1 MRARLIVNPASGM
14 DRAPALLPHINRRL
28 STLARDLDI
37 TITTE
42 ADDATRAAVRAVQ
55 EGVDGLY
62 VAGGDGTVN
71 AVMRGLL
78 SAPGDARPPVGVIPC
93 GTGNDFAKALGL
105 GEDPEAAIE
114 TLLDMRVLDVDIGLM
129 NGRPFVNTSAGGF
142 VADVSEAVTET
153 LKDRAGKLAYLI
165 GGARVLLASEP
176 FSVRVR
182 SAAGGDAAH
191 WPDDEELQMFAVCNA
206 PMIGGGYLIAPDAL
220 IDDGELDV
228 LLVPRMPMLEF
239 VAALQQIASGSGA
252 SDARV
257 RRFRASAFELRFSRV
272 VRVNVDGE
280 LLEADR
286 CVYEVQR
293 RAARFFC
300 GPSPHASRA

>member
-28 STLARDLDI
+28 ATLAPDLDV

-42 ADDATRAAVRAVQ
+42 AADATRAAVRAVQ
-55 EGVDGLY
+55 EGADALY
-62 VAGGDGTVN
+62 VAGGDGTIN
-71 AVMRGLL
+71 AVVRGLVSVPDGL
-78 SAPGDARPPVGVIPC
+78 RMPVGVVPC

-105 GEDPEAAIE
+105 GEEPEAAVE
-114 TLLDMRVLDVDIGLM
+114 LLLDMRVLDVDIGLM
-129 NGRPFVNTSAGGF
+129 NGLPFVNTSAGGF
-142 VADVSEAVTET
+142 VADVSDAVTET

-165 GGARVLLASEP
+165 GGARVLLGAEP
-176 FSVRVR
+176 FSARVTP
-182 SAAGGDAAH
+182 AAGDAPL
-191 WPDDEELQMFAVCNA
+191 WPDDAELQMFAVCNA

-220 IDDGELDV
+220 IDDALLDV
-228 LLVPRMPMLEF
+228 LMVPRMPLLDF
-239 VAALQQIASGSGA
+239 VATLQQIAAGA
-252 SDARV
+252 AVSDERV
-257 RRFRASAFELRFSRV
+257 RRCRASAFELRFSRV

-286 CVYEVQR
+286 CSYEVKH

-300 GPSPHASRA
+300 GPSPRAVHA